1 MFAKSPDFTKT
12 SLLVRALTADIG
24 SICRK
29 EDGVQIQH
37 LEAVGENQFG
47 GFGSESLAQ
56 MIAVEGDAKLGHT
69 VEMADIP
76 QSHQSNGFPGID
88 PVDRE
93 RRVIRPIAPPSAIF
107 LAVITIEFGIKE
119 VPVVFCTTR
128 SLRSS

>member
-1 MFAKSPDFTKT
+1 MFAESPDFAETG
-12 SLLVRALTADIG
+12 LLVRALTADIG
-24 SICRK
+24 SVRRE
-29 EDGVQIQH
+29 EDGMKIQH

-47 GFGSESLAQ
+47 GFGAESLAQ
-56 MIAVEGDAKLGHT
+56 MIPVQGDAEFGHA

-76 QSHQSNGFPGID
+76 QTHQSNRFPGID